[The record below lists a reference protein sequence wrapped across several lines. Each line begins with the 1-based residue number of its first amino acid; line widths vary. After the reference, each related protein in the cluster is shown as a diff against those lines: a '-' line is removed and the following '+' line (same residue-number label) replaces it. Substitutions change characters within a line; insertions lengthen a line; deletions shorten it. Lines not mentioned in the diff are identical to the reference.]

1 VGTVVGGWVVDSRH
15 QPTCIIA
22 QNKGPSFLHKELLK
36 KNPFVSSCS
45 FSFLDMQEE
54 KEPDNTT

>member
-1 VGTVVGGWVVDSRH
+1 VGGVVDSRH

-22 QNKGPSFLHKELLK
+22 QNEGPFLPSQGVIRK

>member
-1 VGTVVGGWVVDSRH
+1 VGGWVVVDSRH

-22 QNKGPSFLHKELLK
+22 QNEGPSFLPSQRKLLK
-36 KNPFVSSCS
+36 KILFVSSCS